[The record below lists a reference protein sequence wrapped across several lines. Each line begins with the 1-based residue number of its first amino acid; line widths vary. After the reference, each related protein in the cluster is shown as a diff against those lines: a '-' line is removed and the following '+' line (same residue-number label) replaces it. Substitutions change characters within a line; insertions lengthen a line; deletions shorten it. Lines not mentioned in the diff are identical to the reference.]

1 MEIKVGVLLYKA
13 KVKDGT
19 FFLYMFQGTPK
30 MRPKTAARLMYTYH
44 MMVYTANEDD

>member
-1 MEIKVGVLLYKA
+1 MRGGVLLYTARSFCKS
-13 KVKDGT
+13 
-19 FFLYMFQGTPK
+19 TPK